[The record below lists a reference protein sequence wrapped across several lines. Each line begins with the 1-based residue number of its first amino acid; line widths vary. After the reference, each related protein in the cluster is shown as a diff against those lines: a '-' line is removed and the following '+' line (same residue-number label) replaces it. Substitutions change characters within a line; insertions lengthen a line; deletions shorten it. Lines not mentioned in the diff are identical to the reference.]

1 MGNLASLQQS
11 TAKKIGN
18 KFKKNLFPNVKLVE
32 SLRNIGYDNYTA
44 IADLIDNSID
54 AEAKDIIVKIESEK
68 VGPKSRIKSVNIQ
81 DNGVGM
87 TMTTLQQALTLGS
100 DTSHDSNDL
109 GCFGLGLN
117 TAALSFGKRITVMT
131 SMAGSDDINYGVLD
145 LEDMVENNNFESEFW
160 VDENPLIREQ
170 SFTIVTVSKL
180 QEEDMSTLDPKSFA
194 STLKK
199 RVGKV
204 FRHLLGPTSALT
216 IKVNTTEVKSFDPLL
231 WDHKECIHLT
241 DGWVPVNMKG
251 VDSLEIRA
259 CILLDVDDNSPTSN
273 TGVYWIRNNRDIS
286 NPKQPDTSPFWT
298 YHPRRRGI
306 IFEVRYAN
314 GELDPYINLTVSKKL
329 TKDSFSQSLTDNIMK
344 SIQPLLKKA
353 DEILTKKAVAA
364 EPVEKKEADEANLEK
379 YASRVKAQGKKMHTP
394 PKIKKETNGS
404 GVTKK
409 NKKESSTNPT
419 VKQVREANKGG
430 RSYDYEWVSDWP
442 GQTPMMHSTLKDDNS
457 ILIQMNLKHPFVKV
471 VRSRMEIGSEEQT
484 ACLNI
489 FTSMATAKLMVDEN
503 NPEMR
508 RFFTYLDD
516 NAATL
521 VSNIP
526 KL

>member
-1 MGNLASLQQS
+1 MGNLASLQTS
-11 TAKKIGN
+11 AAEKKGN
-18 KFKKNLFPNVKLVE
+18 KFKKNLVPNVKLVE

-54 AEAKDIIVKIESEK
+54 AEAKDIIVKIESQK
-68 VGPKSRIKSVNIQ
+68 VGPKSQIESVIIS

-87 TMTTLQQALTLGS
+87 TMETLQQALTLGS

-109 GCFGLGLN
+109 GCFGMGLN
-117 TAALSFGKRITVMT
+117 TAALSFGKRITAVT
-131 SMAGSDDINYGVLD
+131 SMAGTDKINYGVLD
-145 LEDMVENNNFESEFW
+145 LEDMVKNNSFESEFW
-160 VDENPLIREQ
+160 VDENPLIHEQ
-170 SFTIVTVSKL
+170 SFTIITVSKL
-180 QEEDMSTLDPKSFA
+180 QEEDMSTLDPKTFA

-199 RVGKV
+199 RVGKT
-204 FRHLLGPTSALT
+204 FRHLLGPTSALA
-216 IKVNTTEVKSFDPLL
+216 IKVNKTTVKRFDPLL

-241 DGWVPVNMKG
+241 DGWVPVDMKG
-251 VDSLEIRA
+251 VNSLEIRA
-259 CILLDVDDNSPTSN
+259 CILLDVDGNSPGSN
-273 TGVYWIRNNRDIS
+273 TGVYWIRNNRDIT
-286 NPKQPDTSPFWT
+286 NPKAPDTSPFWS

-306 IFEVRYAN
+306 IFEVRYDN

-329 TKDSFSQSLTDNIMK
+329 AKDSFSQSLTDNMMK
-344 SIQPLLKKA
+344 SIRPLLKKA
-353 DEILTKKAVAA
+353 DKILTKKAEDA

-379 YASRVKAQGKKMHTP
+379 YANRVKAQGKKMHTP

-430 RSYDYEWVSDWP
+430 RSYDYEWVFDWP
-442 GQTPMMHSTLKDDNS
+442 GPTPMMHPTLKGDNN
-457 ILIQMNLKHPFVKV
+457 ILIQMNVKHPYVKV
-471 VRSRMEIGSEEQT
+471 VKSMEIGSEEQT
-484 ACLNI
+484 ACLNL

-503 NPEMR
+503 NAEVR
-508 RFFTYLDD
+508 RFFTYFDD